1 MIILGAP
8 SCDLKLFIMAVNPL
22 PFLQEGA
29 YCFSQ
34 YHLYIN
40 KNTQAIR
47 NINFDT

>member
-1 MIILGAP
+1 MIILGAA
-8 SCDLKLFIMAVNPL
+8 SRDLKLFIVAINPL
-22 PFLQEGA
+22 PWLQEEA

-47 NINFDT
+47 NNFDT